1 MSIVTRLLIVVVVF
15 LAATAAVYIIDNS
28 LGIERGNWQDA
39 ISVGVIVAATSYAL
53 RLTAPSRPQSN

>member
-39 ISVGVIVAATSYAL
+39 ISVGVIVAATSYAW